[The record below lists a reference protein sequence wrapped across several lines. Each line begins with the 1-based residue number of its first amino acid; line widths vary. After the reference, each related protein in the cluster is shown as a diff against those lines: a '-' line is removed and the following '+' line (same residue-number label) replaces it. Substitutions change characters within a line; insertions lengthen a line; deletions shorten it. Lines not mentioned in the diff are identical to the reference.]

1 MHHSSLYAR
10 ALAAGVFA
18 LLSAAAAA
26 APCVEAASACTE
38 WIGMPQS
45 MRALVYRSYPLT
57 ARNESVT
64 RAVIVVHGGSRDAN
78 VNFTHLLAAAFLGHA
93 LDDTVIVSPR
103 FASNEESLGREA
115 GSGNSVAAARAAAR
129 DSLAANELNWSS
141 QFGVSH
147 WNAGGSAL
155 NAGVTSYEVI
165 DEILR
170 RLANKATFP
179 NLKSIVVAGHSSG
192 GQFVSRYQMVNRVH
206 EALGTKVTYLVS
218 NPGAYTYLDNLR
230 PTASAIPPNVSSAV
244 SGYIALGSAKPPP
257 AFVPY
262 SDGRNCTT
270 YDAWP
275 YGINNR
281 VAYSA
286 ASTDEQLKKQVVT
299 RPTTFLLGELDILPL
314 VNFDISCAAMA
325 QGASRLARGLAFSR
339 YLRDNYGAQHKT
351 VVVDGCGHNTRC
363 MLTADAALPLLFPR
377 D

>member
-1 MHHSSLYAR
+1 
-10 ALAAGVFA
+10 V
-18 LLSAAAAA
+18 
-26 APCVEAASACTE
+26 
-38 WIGMPQS
+38 
-45 MRALVYRSYPLT
+45 
-57 ARNESVT
+57 
-64 RAVIVVHGGSRDAN
+64 VIVHGGSRDAN
-78 VNFTHLLAAAFLGHA
+78 VNFTHVLAAAFLAGA

-103 FASNEESLGREA
+103 FASNEENIARDAS
-115 GSGNSVAAARAAAR
+115 SGNTVAAARASAR
-129 DSLAANELNWSS
+129 DTLASNELNWISI
-141 QFGVSH
+141 FGGRH
-147 WNAGGSAL
+147 WNAGGMAV
-155 NAGVTSYEVI
+155 NAQVTSYEVI

-170 RLANKATFP
+170 RLAKKDAFP
-179 NLKSIVVAGHSSG
+179 NLKTIVVAGHSSG

-206 EALGTKVTYLVS
+206 ETLGVKVSYLVS

-230 PTASAIPPNVSSAV
+230 PTASAIPPNVSAAV
-244 SGYIALGSAKPPP
+244 PGYIALGTAKPPP

-286 ASTDEQLKKQVVT
+286 SSTDEQLKKQVVNRT
-299 RPTTFLLGELDILPL
+299 TTFLLGELDILPL

-325 QGASRLARGLAFSR
+325 QGASRLARGLAFGKYVR
-339 YLRDNYGAQHKT
+339 ENYGARHQT
-351 VVVDGCGHNTRC
+351 VVVEGCGHNTRC